1 MKKDEEK
8 KVKSGSKNWII
19 FALIFSVLVPI
30 VGFAFAGH
38 YLFWGGN
45 FDKKTKKYA
54 YWIIGLSSLSFLVNI
69 ILYG

>member
-1 MKKDEEK
+1 MKKLQSEK
-8 KVKSGSKNWII
+8 SETKNWVI
-19 FALIFSVLVPI
+19 FALIFSVIAPI

-54 YWIIGLSSLSFLVNI
+54 YWMIGLSSLSI
-69 ILYG
+69 IFTFI